1 MFSVACLYLGDMKW
15 QDKDRIMQ
23 EFLSFSVL
31 FLIVWYTCTKFSG
44 DFRYG
49 AEGKMKIGREEL
61 EDLKEGLEKL
71 THFIRVMEGVKLP
84 DFIGILMR

>member
-1 MFSVACLYLGDMKW
+1 MKW

-61 EDLKEGLEKL
+61 EDLKGKIDTFYQSNGGSETTGFLSV
-71 THFIRVMEGVKLP
+71 F
-84 DFIGILMR
+84 

>member
-1 MFSVACLYLGDMKW
+1 MKW

-49 AEGKMKIGREEL
+49 AEGKMKIWKRGTGRFKRRIGKIDTFYQSNGGSETT
-61 EDLKEGLEKL
+61 G
-71 THFIRVMEGVKLP
+71 I
-84 DFIGILMR
+84 FIGILMR

>member
-1 MFSVACLYLGDMKW
+1 
-15 QDKDRIMQ
+15 MQ

-61 EDLKEGLEKL
+61 EDLKEGSGKIDTFYQSNGGSETTGFLSV
-71 THFIRVMEGVKLP
+71 F
-84 DFIGILMR
+84 

>member
-1 MFSVACLYLGDMKW
+1 MKW

-61 EDLKEGLEKL
+61 EDLKE
-71 THFIRVMEGVKLP
+71 R
-84 DFIGILMR
+84 IGKIDTFYQSNGGSETTGFLSVF